1 MVLALKQKDEK
12 ELSQSVKYINTVH
25 GNSEGWITKA
35 KISSEGYKQ
44 WHYKHMQLVGLKF
57 NEDNVYITLNT
68 FYKTYRRIE
77 YLKELKALFIDLDTY
92 KTGFTKEQILM
103 NLNENYFGKNIPIP
117 NLIIDSGRGLYLIWL
132 IKKVPSMA
140 LPLWK
145 AAEEYL
151 YKTLKEFG
159 ADRQALDA
167 TRILRV
173 PGSFNSK
180 THTEVKVI
188 DNYEYLYELRE
199 IQNEYMPELSE
210 NTPKRRGR
218 PKKVVFVHRER
229 SLYYA
234 RLQDIT
240 KLCEL
245 RKYNLK
251 GHREF
256 ILFLYRY
263 YVCYF
268 TDDIKKALND
278 TLWLNSMF
286 KHPLSEKEVIRATKS
301 AEKVFKDQNK
311 DYKYKNETLINLL
324 EITDEEQKEM
334 QTIISKEEYR
344 RRDREYQKKKY
355 DSKKAKM
362 KYDSKK
368 AKIEYKNKLK
378 EQGKLSKKEEIEL
391 QKKKI
396 KSLREQGLKNKEI
409 SQKLDITQKTLE
421 RYITNMRK
429 SGLI

>member
-1 MVLALKQKDEK
+1 MVLALKQEDEK

-103 NLNENYFGKNIPIP
+103 NLNKNYFGKNVPIP

-145 AAEEYL
+145 AAEEYF
-151 YKTLKEFG
+151 YSTLKGFG

-173 PGSFNSK
+173 PGSINSK
-180 THTEVKVI
+180 THTEVKII
-188 DNYEYLYELRE
+188 DNYEYLYNLRE
-199 IQNEYMPELSE
+199 IQKEYMPELSE
-210 NTPKRRGR
+210 NAPKRRGR
-218 PKKVVFVHRER
+218 PKKVVFIHRER

-234 RLQDIT
+234 RLQDLI

-245 RKYNLK
+245 REYDVK
-251 GHREF
+251 GQREI

-263 YVCYF
+263 YLCYF
-268 TDDIKKALND
+268 TEDVKKSLND
-278 TLWLNSMF
+278 TLELNSMF
-286 KHPLSEKEVIRATKS
+286 KQPLSEREVTRATKS
-301 AEKVFKDQNK
+301 AETVFKDQNK

-324 EITDEEQKEM
+324 EISSEEQRKM
-334 QTIISKEEYR
+334 ITIIDKKEYKRRNNEYN
-344 RRDREYQKKKY
+344 KKKY
-355 DSKKAKM
+355 REQLKAQGKLTE
-362 KYDSKK
+362 KEKISQRREKIKDLL
-368 AKIEYKNKLK
+368 AKGLMRKDICLTLNISIKTYKRDVKFLK
-378 EQGKLSKKEEIEL
+378 EQGVI
-391 QKKKI
+391 
-396 KSLREQGLKNKEI
+396 
-409 SQKLDITQKTLE
+409 
-421 RYITNMRK
+421 
-429 SGLI
+429 

>member
-35 KISSEGYKQ
+35 KISAEGYKQ
-44 WHYKHMQLVGLKF
+44 WHYKHMQLVKLKF
-57 NEDNVYITLNT
+57 DKDNVCITLNT

-77 YLKELKALFIDLDTY
+77 CLKELNALFIDLDTY

-145 AAEEYL
+145 AAEDYF

-167 TRILRV
+167 TRILRI
-173 PGSFNSK
+173 PGSINSK
-180 THTEVKVI
+180 THTEVKII
-188 DNYEYLYELRE
+188 DNYDYLYELRE

-210 NTPKRRGR
+210 KALKKRGR
-218 PKKVVFVHRER
+218 PKNVLFVHRER

-234 RLQDIT
+234 RIQDLI

-245 RKYNLK
+245 REYNLK
-251 GHREF
+251 GHREL

-263 YVCYF
+263 YLCYF
-268 TDDIKKALND
+268 TEDIEKSLND
-278 TLWLNSMF
+278 TLELNNMF
-286 KHPLSEKEVIRATKS
+286 RQPLSENEVRNATKS
-301 AEKVFKDQNK
+301 AETVFKNQSK

-324 EITDEEQKEM
+324 EI
-334 QTIISKEEYR
+334 
-344 RRDREYQKKKY
+344 
-355 DSKKAKM
+355 
-362 KYDSKK
+362 
-368 AKIEYKNKLK
+368 
-378 EQGKLSKKEEIEL
+378 
-391 QKKKI
+391 
-396 KSLREQGLKNKEI
+396 
-409 SQKLDITQKTLE
+409 
-421 RYITNMRK
+421 
-429 SGLI
+429 

>member
-145 AAEEYL
+145 AAEDYF

-167 TRILRV
+167 TRILRI
-173 PGSFNSK
+173 PGSINPK
-180 THTEVKVI
+180 THTEVKII
-188 DNYEYLYELRE
+188 DNYDYLYELRE

-210 NTPKRRGR
+210 KALKKRGR
-218 PKKVVFVHRER
+218 PKKVLFVHRER
-229 SLYYA
+229 SLYYT
-234 RLQDIT
+234 RLQDLI

-245 RKYNLK
+245 REYNLK
-251 GHREF
+251 GHREL

-263 YVCYF
+263 YSCYF
-268 TDDIKKALND
+268 TEDIEKALHD
-278 TLWLNSMF
+278 TLEVNSMF
-286 KHPLSEKEVIRATKS
+286 RQPLSEKEVIRATRS
-301 AEKVFKDQNK
+301 AEIVYKDQNK

-324 EITDEEQKEM
+324 EISDIEQKEM
-334 QTIISKEEYR
+334 LTIISKDEYR
-344 RRDREYQKKKY
+344 RRKRERNN
-355 DSKKAKM
+355 KA
-362 KYDSKK
+362 YNSEE
-368 AKIEYKNKLK
+368 AKEKYKNQLKQDGKLTKK
-378 EQGKLSKKEEIEL
+378 EQIEL
-391 QKKKI
+391 QREKI
-396 KSLREQGLKNKEI
+396 KSLREEGFKNKEI
-409 SQKLDITQKTLE
+409 SQKLNIVQKTLE
-421 RYITNMRK
+421 RHITYMKKN
-429 SGLI
+429 GLL